1 MFFSVIRLNMDITPR
16 NILDTIQKE
25 YGVHQLI
32 WDIFADTPERRRD
45 FLFRYEIIKGIP
57 TFFTVSERPPAN
69 VTKIWRVVT
78 KEYNPQYSPG
88 QFLSFHLR
96 VNPIRSKRDKTGRQH
111 RHDVVMDERNRLKK
125 QNKQINEA
133 DIIQE
138 CGEQWLRSRS
148 NGLGFVIKDSAVRA
162 GRYRQHNLF
171 KNNGN
176 NAITFSTLDFNGILT
191 VTKPAT
197 FEKFL
202 FNGVGPAKGFG
213 CGLMLVREV

>member
-1 MFFSVIRLNMDITPR
+1 MFFSIIRLNMDIAPR
-16 NILDTIQKE
+16 NIVDMIQNE

-57 TFFTVSERPPAN
+57 SFFTVSERPPAN
-69 VTKIWRVVT
+69 ATKIWDVVT
-78 KEYNPQYSPG
+78 EEYNPQYPTG
-88 QFLSFHLR
+88 QSLSFHLR
-96 VNPIRSKRDKTGRQH
+96 VNPIRAKRDTTGRQR
-111 RHDVVMDERNRLKK
+111 RHDVVMDEKNRLNN

-138 CGEQWLRSRS
+138 CGEQWLRVRS
-148 NGLGFVIKDSAVRA
+148 AGLGFVIKDGAVRA

-176 NAITFSTLDFNGILT
+176 KAITFSTLDFNGVLT
-191 VTKPAT
+191 VTEPTT

-202 FNGVGPAKGFG
+202 FNGIGPAKGFG
-213 CGLMLVREV
+213 CGLMLVRNV